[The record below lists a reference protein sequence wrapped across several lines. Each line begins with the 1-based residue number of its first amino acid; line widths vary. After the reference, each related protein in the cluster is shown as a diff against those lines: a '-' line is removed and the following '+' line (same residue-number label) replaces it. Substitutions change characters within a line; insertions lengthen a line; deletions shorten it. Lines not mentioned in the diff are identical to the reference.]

1 MTSSIQAYVLFP
13 GDQIGGNTS
22 FPMLIIGNTADPVTP
37 LALAKKA
44 STLFNNSVVLT
55 VDTPGVIYSISLGK
69 LRC

>member
-1 MTSSIQAYVLFP
+1 MFNYDFWHVDLCDVP

-55 VDTPGVIYSISLGK
+55 VDTPGVS
-69 LRC
+69 